1 MVLPSALTH
10 LLKQVSLWVI
20 GSHCG
25 VRVGKIDKEYRN
37 LDSNASAIRLSGG
50 AFFQSLSLGWV
61 CE

>member
-37 LDSNASAIRLSGG
+37 LDSNASAIWGT
-50 AFFQSLSLGWV
+50 FFSVLKPRVGL
-61 CE
+61 